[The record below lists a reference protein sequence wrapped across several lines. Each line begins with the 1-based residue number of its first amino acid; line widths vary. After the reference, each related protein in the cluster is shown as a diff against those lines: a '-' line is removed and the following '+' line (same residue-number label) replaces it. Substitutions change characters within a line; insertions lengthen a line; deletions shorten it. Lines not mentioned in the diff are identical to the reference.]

1 MTPETHAALR
11 DQLHRIIELV
21 SIPARADEHPT
32 RALLARLRALAAD
45 SEEHEAQPEQVV
57 LGRLWIDLAGH
68 AVTSAGRQVH
78 LTHRE
83 FALLAFL
90 ARHKGRACTREQIVA
105 SVWSD
110 RRLAS
115 SRTVDIHVYRLR
127 TKLGEPFIELLE
139 TLRHVGYKLRSEL
152 EPGASEERISHVEL
166 SNVSRPDFER
176 TRSEQSRFLGV
187 GVP

>member
-1 MTPETHAALR
+1 MSPETHAALR
-11 DQLHRIIELV
+11 DQLQRIIELA

-32 RALLARLRALAAD
+32 RALLSRLRALAVD
-45 SEEHEAQPEQVV
+45 NERPESQPEQIE
-57 LGRLWIDLAGH
+57 LGRLVIDLAGH
-68 AVTSAGRQVH
+68 EVSSAGRRVH

-90 ARHKGRACTREQIVA
+90 VQHKGRACTREQLVA
-105 SVWSD
+105 AVWSD

-127 TKLGEPFIELLE
+127 TKLGEPFVELLE

-152 EPGASEERISHVEL
+152 DLGKPEARISHLEL

-176 TRSEQSRFLGV
+176 TRSEHSRFLGV